1 MSQYEILTAGIACIA
16 VLVSLITWNGQRTL
30 QRKSNAQHEK
40 LQREANDLQRATSD
54 LAKRQLE
61 LLNREER
68 GKNTARLSLDV
79 LREGKDFR
87 FRLTNIG
94 EAEARDV
101 EIKIM
106 VERPEDNPI
115 IESEYQSKF
124 PAKKLMPG
132 SSITLIAAIYMSSPT
147 AFNATLSWVNPD
159 GSRVEEDAYVAL

>member
-1 MSQYEILTAGIACIA
+1 MSQYEILATVIACLA
-16 VLVSLITWNGQRTL
+16 VLVSILAWDGQRKL
-30 QRKSNAQHEK
+30 QREMNELYAK
-40 LQREANDLQRATSD
+40 LQREANDLQQATAE

-68 GKNTARLSLDV
+68 GKNTARLSLD
-79 LREGKDFR
+79 LFKDGTNYW

-94 EAEARDV
+94 EAEARDA
-101 EIKIM
+101 EIKIL

-115 IESEYQSKF
+115 VESEYQSKF

-132 SSITLIAAIYMSSPT
+132 ASITLIAAIYLSSPT

-159 GSRVEEDAYVAL
+159 GSRVEEEAYVAL

>member
-1 MSQYEILTAGIACIA
+1 MSQYEILATAIACLA
-16 VLVSLITWNGQRTL
+16 VLVSVLTWNGQRKL
-30 QRKSNAQHEK
+30 QRETNALHAK
-40 LQREANDLQRATSD
+40 FQREANDLQHATAE
-54 LAKRQLE
+54 LAKKQLE

-68 GKNTARLSLDV
+68 GKNTARLSLD
-79 LREGKDFR
+79 LFRDGDSYR

-94 EAEARDV
+94 EAEARDA
-101 EIKIM
+101 EIKLL

-132 SSITLIAAIYMSSPT
+132 SSITLIAAIHLSSPT

-159 GSRVEEDAYVAL
+159 GSTVEEDAYVAL